1 MKNTRIQKLK
11 QSKRIKKA
19 TKVLTVGLLVCPL
32 TIGLIKALAD
42 EAETIPSAEQVEEI
56 PVTTEEI
63 ARVEETE
70 ASESVQPEESFTAD
84 ELDLINAR
92 KVLAQLEVLDP
103 YNYTEESWNKM
114 IELDSLGEI
123 YGASGSLRM
132 LCEYPDN
139 QIIKGSKDKIQLNV
153 YVWTDRLTE
162 AMKVLVKVD
171 SGETPLQQSI
181 AKLKHTI
188 TSAESKLTESGYTPQ
203 NQ

>member
-19 TKVLTVGLLVCPL
+19 TKVLTVGLLVYPL

>member
-1 MKNTRIQKLK
+1 LKNTRIQKLK

-19 TKVLTVGLLVCPL
+19 TKVLTVGLLVYPL

>member
-1 MKNTRIQKLK
+1 MKNMRIQKLK